1 MVLGEK
7 KSVKI
12 NSLNLTY
19 HNKIKI
25 NLENVWLQI
34 ACQQTIPPKDYL
46 TAIRVDGFINK
57 LMVHH
62 PGKKNNPLLPPPQKK
77 SVSTSYLTLI
87 SFLIYRVA
95 IIAVVTMLVGFVAIK
110 AMVFGKDVEYFS
122 R

>member
-1 MVLGEK
+1 MG
-7 KSVKI
+7 
-12 NSLNLTY
+12 
-19 HNKIKI
+19 
-25 NLENVWLQI
+25 
-34 ACQQTIPPKDYL
+34 
-46 TAIRVDGFINK
+46 
-57 LMVHH
+57 HH
-62 PGKKNNPLLPPPQKK
+62 PGKKKSSPPSPPKK

>member
-1 MVLGEK
+1 MYGFRLHASKPFLLKTFSQLSEWMVLSTNSWDTTPEK
-7 KSVKI
+7 K
-12 NSLNLTY
+12 
-19 HNKIKI
+19 
-25 NLENVWLQI
+25 
-34 ACQQTIPPKDYL
+34 QTSPPS
-46 TAIRVDGFINK
+46 
-57 LMVHH
+57 
-62 PGKKNNPLLPPPQKK
+62 PPKK

>member
-1 MVLGEK
+1 MA
-7 KSVKI
+7 SDCMPA
-12 NSLNLTY
+12 NHSSLRLSHSY
-19 HNKIKI
+19 QSG
-25 NLENVWLQI
+25 WFY
-34 ACQQTIPPKDYL
+34 QQTHGTPPRK
-46 TAIRVDGFINK
+46 
-57 LMVHH
+57 
-62 PGKKNNPLLPPPQKK
+62 KKNKPLLPPPPKK